1 MPLSTIIKGK
11 LSAVTPLGWLT
22 QIMIF
27 GKRMLSD
34 HTWTLIIIQVEEYFI
49 PAYTRT
55 VTLSS
60 QGLTSA
66 SEK

>member
-34 HTWTLIIIQVEEYFI
+34 HAWTLIIIQVEEYFNPSIYTNSNPII
-49 PAYTRT
+49 PRVDIY
-55 VTLSS
+55 V
-60 QGLTSA
+60 
-66 SEK
+66 